1 MFIPKSKV
9 NPGDKDADI
18 ELYFKVLK
26 LYGLKERRM
35 EVEVSNSD

>member
-18 ELYFKVLK
+18 ELYLS
-26 LYGLKERRM
+26 GLKEKRM
-35 EVEVSNSD
+35 KVEVSNSD